1 MNASMIRVPAM
12 ICLFSLLGFSGPAT
26 AQEARERPE
35 GRERRQPTL
44 TVTGEGE
51 ASARPDR
58 AVVQLGAVAQAEH
71 ASAAQQQVNQPMESA
86 IKLIRELGIPEESI
100 TTVGL
105 MLSPV
110 YSEARPPREHLQ
122 AQPRIVGYRAS
133 NRIRVEI
140 DNLDRIG
147 AVIDAGLQAGANHV
161 EDLSFR
167 LKDETA
173 ARSEA
178 LRLAS
183 KRARRDRRGDER
195 ANRAG
200 PGSFRG
206 GRAHH
211 LTANGICPWDD
222 GRRRCHAGAAGAG
235 AGAGDGH
242 RDIRDFAP
250 RRSGGRKVAAEM
262 YRGRCLRP
270 ARRSRRADTE
280 KQQLQQQAEGEYPRA
295 GTAARE
301 DGKMRPF
308 KFISLHGEHPPQRG

>member
-183 KRARRDRRGDER
+183 KRARAKADAIAEAMSVRIVRVLEVSEGGVHIISPRMEFARGMMD
-195 ANRAG
+195 AAVATPVQ
-200 PGSFRG
+200 PGQVQVQGMVTVTYEIS
-206 GRAHH
+206 
-211 LTANGICPWDD
+211 PPD
-222 GRRRCHAGAAGAG
+222 GAG
-235 AGAGDGH
+235 AG
-242 RDIRDFAP
+242 R
-250 RRSGGRKVAAEM
+250 
-262 YRGRCLRP
+262 
-270 ARRSRRADTE
+270 
-280 KQQLQQQAEGEYPRA
+280 
-295 GTAARE
+295 
-301 DGKMRPF
+301 
-308 KFISLHGEHPPQRG
+308 